1 MTPYHLSAMPSEPI
15 QRFERQVKCLLQPH
29 DLQGRALFGFIRLK
43 LHQFS
48 LSEKYSDG
56 EIFHE
61 AYLRSIAAIQAG
73 TDVQIP
79 VAWLRRTA
87 YNVIRE
93 FARKHQRQPTQEW
106 DQWSEMYQSRI
117 EGRCAC
123 NPQSELSL
131 LELEEEVRSLRQVL
145 SQLSLA
151 ERRLIWLRYT
161 HNLSWRAI
169 ADYLI
174 RQGELDT
181 SEVTLRK
188 QGQRAIDKLRK
199 LYR

>member
-1 MTPYHLSAMPSEPI
+1 MPSEPI
-15 QRFERQVKCLLQPH
+15 QRFELQVKCLLQPH
-29 DLQGRALFGFIRLK
+29 DSQGRALFGFIRLK

-48 LSEKYSDG
+48 LGEKYSDS

-73 TDVQIP
+73 TEVQIP
-79 VAWLRRTA
+79 VAWLRKTA

-93 FARKHQRQPTQEW
+93 LARRHQRQPTQEW
-106 DQWSEMYQSRI
+106 DQWSEMYQARV
-117 EGRCAC
+117 EGRCAFQ
-123 NPQSELSL
+123 PQSELSP

-145 SQLSLA
+145 SQLSLS

-161 HNLSWRAI
+161 HNLSWREI

-174 RQGELDT
+174 AQGGLDT